1 MVNISF
7 FKKFDEAKEREV
19 AEALIKKRQSLETK
33 SLIKDIQNEER
44 ERIKILEKNLRPSI
58 QFKKYFL
65 MFFSFLKKLK
75 AEHQEYKESVRDDDN
90 PWKQEASIDTKGN
103 PWRRA

>member
-1 MVNISF
+1 
-7 FKKFDEAKEREV
+7 
-19 AEALIKKRQSLETK
+19 
-33 SLIKDIQNEER
+33 
-44 ERIKILEKNLRPSI
+44 
-58 QFKKYFL
+58 